1 MDIFLLGNVQG
12 SKTKTSKTDEDF
24 ADNVEICDNSLCAHV
39 DSSGFG
45 IHATSS
51 PVDKNKAIPSTDLLD
66 PNIWE
71 QIVKMMM
78 SFQIK

>member
-1 MDIFLLGNVQG
+1 MKI
-12 SKTKTSKTDEDF
+12 ST
-24 ADNVEICDNSLCAHV
+24 DNVEICDNSLCAHV

-51 PVDKNKAIPSTDLLD
+51 PVDKNKADLLD

>member
-1 MDIFLLGNVQG
+1 MSREVKLKRPKQMKI
-12 SKTKTSKTDEDF
+12 ST
-24 ADNVEICDNSLCAHV
+24 DNVEICDNSLCAHV

-51 PVDKNKAIPSTDLLD
+51 PVDKNKAIPSTDFLD

>member
-1 MDIFLLGNVQG
+1 MYIFLLGNVQG

-51 PVDKNKAIPSTDLLD
+51 PVDKNKADLLD

>member
-51 PVDKNKAIPSTDLLD
+51 PVDKNKADFLD